1 MLAPSQAPVRW
12 RRWRPLRSAR
22 ARLALALAVCCGAL
36 AACGDTLQ
44 TQPIPHNTLETMLAA
59 PFPVYWLGGS
69 FRGLAITEAMH
80 DPGGAFTVQYGRCAV
95 GGQGTCVPPLRV
107 VTSPDNSF
115 LPLGATARQRVALR
129 GVAAVLASG
138 GRTIEIPTAGVI
150 VSIYALRPALAR
162 AAAMTAVPINASGAP
177 GGSLPAPVRDT
188 GFAETPLP
196 SQLPSPLR
204 PLR

>member
-1 MLAPSQAPVRW
+1 MLVPSQAPAPS
-12 RRWRPLRSAR
+12 RPAR
-22 ARLALALAVCCGAL
+22 AAHARLACALAACCGLL

-44 TQPIPHNTLETMLAA
+44 TQSIPHNTLETLLAA

-69 FRGLAITEAMH
+69 FRGLAITEATH
-80 DPGGAFTVQYGRCAV
+80 DPGGAFTVQYGRCIV

-115 LPLGATARQRVALR
+115 LPLGATPHQNVALR
-129 GVAAVLASG
+129 GVAAVLVRD
-138 GRTIEIPTAGVI
+138 GRTIEIATGGVI
-150 VSIYALRPALAR
+150 VSIYALHPVLAR
-162 AAAMTAVPINASGAP
+162 SAAMTAVPINAPGAP
-177 GGSLPAPVRDT
+177 GDPLPPPARDT

-204 PLR
+204 RLR